1 MESMLFKTILNRLPP
16 IDSRLRTC
24 LCWNDIEGRLVA
36 QKKPL
41 NAQRLFCVSVMFRSV
56 VHESNLT
63 HQPSV
68 HRLVGGGVVEQVAQ
82 YVAAGLLLLALPTE
96 NLLDL

>member
-1 MESMLFKTILNRLPP
+1 MLFKTVINRRPT
-16 IDSRLRTC
+16 IDSSLRTYPRG
-24 LCWNDIEGRLVA
+24 NDMVGQLEP

-41 NAQRLFCVSVMFRSV
+41 NAQRLFCPSVPFRSV

>member
-1 MESMLFKTILNRLPP
+1 MVQKYTFLEKLQSPSKRKKSPNYQQLFQFFVPF
-16 IDSRLRTC
+16 
-24 LCWNDIEGRLVA
+24 W
-36 QKKPL
+36 
-41 NAQRLFCVSVMFRSV
+41 SV